1 MGRGERRVLENYC
14 LSIGCTLFFC
24 VRRTQIIKLEKRTF
38 NLFPIYGGI
47 FSMKLYTIIWRL
59 CN

>member
-47 FSMKLYTIIWRL
+47 FFDETIYYYL
-59 CN
+59 EVM